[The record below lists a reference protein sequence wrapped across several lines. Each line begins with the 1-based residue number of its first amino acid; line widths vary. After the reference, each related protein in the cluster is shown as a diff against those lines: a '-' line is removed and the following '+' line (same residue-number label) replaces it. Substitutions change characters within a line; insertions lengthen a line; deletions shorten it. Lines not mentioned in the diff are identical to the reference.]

1 MKKKWIGREV
11 DNERIK
17 RIKEETGN
25 NVIISALLSNRFGDD
40 YLKEI
45 NLSVDNLTDPMRL
58 PDMDKAID
66 RILEAIDNNEKVL
79 VYGDYDA
86 DGVTAT
92 NIIYTFLKD
101 QGLDVAYYI
110 PNRLKEGYGLNKPRL
125 KEFKDMGYTLTITV
139 DTGIV
144 AFEEALYCKEIGMDL
159 VITDHHEVQDGKI
172 PEAISVVDPKREEC
186 DLEFKEIA
194 GCFVAF
200 KLVQALAEVIGMP
213 EDYDKKFLSIVAI
226 GTIADVMPL
235 KSENRIAVEYGLKNI
250 KENPNDG
257 VRQLVK
263 DLNSITAMNIAFSV
277 VPKLNAAGRLGE
289 DTGAEMLMSSSEE
302 EAQNILIQLNLLN
315 EKRKQLV
322 IDITKKVSEIV
333 DNNQLQKNNVIVVEG
348 DFHEGVV
355 GIIASKIAEKYGKSA
370 IILSKEGTVYKG
382 SGRSNGTMSLFD
394 TVNKVK
400 HLTEK
405 FGGHAAAVGMT
416 ISEENIEEFKNELY
430 KIEIEEH
437 PKEIYYDM
445 LFNFKNISVDLIKSF
460 DILEPF
466 GKENEKPV
474 FLFKNVNVKK
484 VYEREKMVS
493 ALFSQENKQLFG
505 MTFSKDLFK
514 DIKENDTIYLLAT
527 LDINNYNNR
536 EDVQLQIIDMK
547 KI

>member
-186 DLEFKEIA
+186 NLEFKEIA

-250 KENPNDG
+250 KENSNDG

-302 EAQNILIQLNLLN
+302 EAKNILTQLNLLN

-333 DNNQLQKNNVIVVEG
+333 DTNQLQKNNVIVVEG

-484 VYEREKMVS
+484 IYEREKMVS
-493 ALFSQENKQLFG
+493 ALFSQENKQIFG

-547 KI
+547 KV

>member
-200 KLVQALAEVIGMP
+200 KLVQALSEVIGMP

-302 EAQNILIQLNLLN
+302 EAKNILTQLNLLN

-333 DNNQLQKNNVIVVEG
+333 DNNKLQKNNVIVVEG

-445 LFNFKNISVDLIKSF
+445 LFNFKNISVDLVKSF

-493 ALFSQENKQLFG
+493 ALFSQENKQIFG

-547 KI
+547 KV

>member
-333 DNNQLQKNNVIVVEG
+333 DNNQLHKNNVIVVEG

-370 IILSKEGTVYKG
+370 IILSKEGKVYKG

-430 KIEIEEH
+430 KTEIEEH

-445 LFNFKNISVDLIKSF
+445 LFNFKNISVDLVKSF

-484 VYEREKMVS
+484 IYEREKMVS

>member
-302 EAQNILIQLNLLN
+302 EAKNILTQLNLLN

-493 ALFSQENKQLFG
+493 ALFSQENKQIFG
-505 MTFSKDLFK
+505 ITFSKDLFK

>member
-159 VITDHHEVQDGKI
+159 VITDHHEVQDGRI

-250 KENPNDG
+250 KENSNDG

-484 VYEREKMVS
+484 IYEREKMVS
-493 ALFSQENKQLFG
+493 ALFSQENKQIFG
-505 MTFSKDLFK
+505 ITFSKDLFK

>member
-159 VITDHHEVQDGKI
+159 VITDHHEVQDGRI

-200 KLVQALAEVIGMP
+200 KLVQALSEVIGMP

-382 SGRSNGTMSLFD
+382 SGRSNGTMSLFE

-493 ALFSQENKQLFG
+493 ALFSQENKQIFG

-547 KI
+547 KV

>member
-186 DLEFKEIA
+186 NLEFKEIA

-302 EAQNILIQLNLLN
+302 EAKNILTQLNLLN

-493 ALFSQENKQLFG
+493 ALFSQENKQIFG
-505 MTFSKDLFK
+505 ITFSKDLFK

>member
-200 KLVQALAEVIGMP
+200 KLVQALSEVIGMP

-370 IILSKEGTVYKG
+370 IILSKEGKVYKG

-547 KI
+547 KV

>member
-302 EAQNILIQLNLLN
+302 EAKNILIQLNLLN

-355 GIIASKIAEKYGKSA
+355 GIIASKIVEKYGKSA

-382 SGRSNGTMSLFD
+382 SGRSNGTMSLFE

-547 KI
+547 KV

>member
-194 GCFVAF
+194 GCFVVF
-200 KLVQALAEVIGMP
+200 KLVQALSEVIGMP

-302 EAQNILIQLNLLN
+302 EAKNILTQLNLLN

-484 VYEREKMVS
+484 IYEREKMVS

>member
-302 EAQNILIQLNLLN
+302 EAKNILTQLNLLN

-355 GIIASKIAEKYGKSA
+355 GIIASKIVEKYGKSA

-394 TVNKVK
+394 AVNKVK

-484 VYEREKMVS
+484 IYEREKMVS

-547 KI
+547 KV

>member
-200 KLVQALAEVIGMP
+200 KLVQALSEVIGMP

-333 DNNQLQKNNVIVVEG
+333 DNNQLHKNNVIVVEG

-370 IILSKEGTVYKG
+370 IILSKEGKVYKG

-445 LFNFKNISVDLIKSF
+445 LFNFKNISVDLVKSF

-484 VYEREKMVS
+484 IYEREKMVS

>member
-200 KLVQALAEVIGMP
+200 KLVQALSEVIGMP

-333 DNNQLQKNNVIVVEG
+333 DNNQLHKNNVIVVEG

-370 IILSKEGTVYKG
+370 IILSKEGKVYKG

-484 VYEREKMVS
+484 IYEREKMVS

-547 KI
+547 KV

>member
-302 EAQNILIQLNLLN
+302 EAKNILTQLNLLN

-355 GIIASKIAEKYGKSA
+355 GIIASKIVEKYGKSA

-484 VYEREKMVS
+484 IYEREKMVS
-493 ALFSQENKQLFG
+493 ALFSQENKQIFG
-505 MTFSKDLFK
+505 ITFSKDLFK

-536 EDVQLQIIDMK
+536 EDVQLQIIDVK
-547 KI
+547 KV

>member
-159 VITDHHEVQDGKI
+159 VITDHHEVQDGRI

-200 KLVQALAEVIGMP
+200 KLVQALSEVIGMP

-302 EAQNILIQLNLLN
+302 EAKNILTQLNLLN

-484 VYEREKMVS
+484 VYEREKIVS
-493 ALFSQENKQLFG
+493 ALFSQENKQIFG

>member
-200 KLVQALAEVIGMP
+200 KLVQALSEVIGMP

-333 DNNQLQKNNVIVVEG
+333 DNNQLHKNNVIVVEG

-370 IILSKEGTVYKG
+370 IILSKEGKVYKG

-445 LFNFKNISVDLIKSF
+445 LFNFKNISVDLVKSF

-484 VYEREKMVS
+484 IYEREKMVS

-547 KI
+547 KV

>member
-200 KLVQALAEVIGMP
+200 KLVQALSEVIGMP

-302 EAQNILIQLNLLN
+302 EAKNILTQLNLLN

-493 ALFSQENKQLFG
+493 ALFSQENKQIFG

-547 KI
+547 KV

>member
-302 EAQNILIQLNLLN
+302 EAKNILTQLNLLN

-484 VYEREKMVS
+484 IYEREKMVS

>member
-200 KLVQALAEVIGMP
+200 KLVQALSEVIGMP

-333 DNNQLQKNNVIVVEG
+333 DNNQLHKNNVIVVEG

-370 IILSKEGTVYKG
+370 IILSKEGKVYKG

-484 VYEREKMVS
+484 IYEREKMVS

>member
-302 EAQNILIQLNLLN
+302 EAKNILTQLNLLN

-355 GIIASKIAEKYGKSA
+355 GIIASKIVEKYGKSA

>member
-186 DLEFKEIA
+186 NLEFKEIA

-200 KLVQALAEVIGMP
+200 KLVQALSEVIGMP

-302 EAQNILIQLNLLN
+302 EAKNILIQLNLLN

-355 GIIASKIAEKYGKSA
+355 GIIASKIVEKYGKSA

-382 SGRSNGTMSLFD
+382 SGRSNGTMSLFE

-493 ALFSQENKQLFG
+493 ALFSQENKQIFG

-547 KI
+547 KV

>member
-125 KEFKDMGYTLTITV
+125 KEFKNMGYTLTITV

-159 VITDHHEVQDGKI
+159 VITDHHEVQDGRI

-302 EAQNILIQLNLLN
+302 EAKNILIQLNLLN

-484 VYEREKMVS
+484 VYEREKIVS
-493 ALFSQENKQLFG
+493 ALFSQENKQIFG

>member
-159 VITDHHEVQDGKI
+159 VITDHHEVQDGRI

-200 KLVQALAEVIGMP
+200 KLVQALSEVIGMP
-213 EDYDKKFLSIVAI
+213 ENYDKKFLSIVAI

-302 EAQNILIQLNLLN
+302 EAKNILTQLNLLN

-394 TVNKVK
+394 AVNKVK

-484 VYEREKMVS
+484 IYEREKMVS
-493 ALFSQENKQLFG
+493 ALFSQENKQIFG
-505 MTFSKDLFK
+505 ITFSKDLFK

>member
-302 EAQNILIQLNLLN
+302 EAKNILTQLNLLN

>member
-333 DNNQLQKNNVIVVEG
+333 DNNQLHKNNVIVVEG

-370 IILSKEGTVYKG
+370 IILSKEGKVYKG

-445 LFNFKNISVDLIKSF
+445 LFNFKNISVDLVKSF

-484 VYEREKMVS
+484 IYEREKMVS

>member
-200 KLVQALAEVIGMP
+200 KLIQALSEVIGMP

-333 DNNQLQKNNVIVVEG
+333 DTNQLQKNNVILVEG

-405 FGGHAAAVGMT
+405 FGGHEAAVGMT

-493 ALFSQENKQLFG
+493 ALFSQENKQIFG
-505 MTFSKDLFK
+505 ITFSKDLFK

>member
-200 KLVQALAEVIGMP
+200 KLVQALSEVIGMP

-302 EAQNILIQLNLLN
+302 EAKNILTQLNLLN

-484 VYEREKMVS
+484 IYEREKMVS

>member
-159 VITDHHEVQDGKI
+159 VITDHHEVQDGKV

-200 KLVQALAEVIGMP
+200 KLVQALSEVIGMP

-302 EAQNILIQLNLLN
+302 EAKNILTQLNLLN

>member
-302 EAQNILIQLNLLN
+302 EAKNILTQLNLLN

-484 VYEREKMVS
+484 VYEREKIVS
-493 ALFSQENKQLFG
+493 ALFSQENKQIFG

>member
-1 MKKKWIGREV
+1 MSPSIQ
-11 DNERIK
+11 
-17 RIKEETGN
+17 
-25 NVIISALLSNRFGDD
+25 LLKNR
-40 YLKEI
+40 Y
-45 NLSVDNLTDPMRL
+45 
-58 PDMDKAID
+58 
-66 RILEAIDNNEKVL
+66 
-79 VYGDYDA
+79 
-86 DGVTAT
+86 
-92 NIIYTFLKD
+92 
-101 QGLDVAYYI
+101 
-110 PNRLKEGYGLNKPRL
+110 
-125 KEFKDMGYTLTITV
+125 
-139 DTGIV
+139 
-144 AFEEALYCKEIGMDL
+144 
-159 VITDHHEVQDGKI
+159 
-172 PEAISVVDPKREEC
+172 
-186 DLEFKEIA
+186 
-194 GCFVAF
+194 
-200 KLVQALAEVIGMP
+200 
-213 EDYDKKFLSIVAI
+213 
-226 GTIADVMPL
+226 
-235 KSENRIAVEYGLKNI
+235 LKNI

-263 DLNSITAMNIAFSV
+263 DLKSITAMNIAFSV

-493 ALFSQENKQLFG
+493 ALFSQENKQIFG

>member
-302 EAQNILIQLNLLN
+302 EAKNILTQLNLLN

-484 VYEREKMVS
+484 IYEREKMVS
-493 ALFSQENKQLFG
+493 ALFSQENKQIFG
-505 MTFSKDLFK
+505 ITFSKDLFK

>member
-200 KLVQALAEVIGMP
+200 KLVQALSEVIGMP

-302 EAQNILIQLNLLN
+302 EAKNILIQLNLLN

-355 GIIASKIAEKYGKSA
+355 GIIASKIVEKYGKSA

-484 VYEREKMVS
+484 IYEREKMVS
-493 ALFSQENKQLFG
+493 ALFSQENKQIFG
-505 MTFSKDLFK
+505 ITFSKDLFK

-547 KI
+547 KV

>member
-484 VYEREKMVS
+484 IYEREKMVS
-493 ALFSQENKQLFG
+493 ALFSQENKQIFG
-505 MTFSKDLFK
+505 ITFSKDLFK

>member
-144 AFEEALYCKEIGMDL
+144 AFEEVLYCKEIGMDL

-200 KLVQALAEVIGMP
+200 KLVQALSEVIGMP

-445 LFNFKNISVDLIKSF
+445 LFNFKNISVDLVKSF

-484 VYEREKMVS
+484 IYEREKMVS

-547 KI
+547 KV

>member
-302 EAQNILIQLNLLN
+302 EAKNILTQLNLLN

-445 LFNFKNISVDLIKSF
+445 LFNFKNISVDLVKSF

-484 VYEREKMVS
+484 IYEREKMVS

>member
-200 KLVQALAEVIGMP
+200 KLVQALSEVIGMP

-333 DNNQLQKNNVIVVEG
+333 DNNQLHKNNVIVVEG

-370 IILSKEGTVYKG
+370 IILSKEGKVYKG

-430 KIEIEEH
+430 K
-437 PKEIYYDM
+437 
-445 LFNFKNISVDLIKSF
+445 SF
-460 DILEPF
+460 PCN
-466 GKENEKPV
+466 K
-474 FLFKNVNVKK
+474 
-484 VYEREKMVS
+484 
-493 ALFSQENKQLFG
+493 FS
-505 MTFSKDLFK
+505 
-514 DIKENDTIYLLAT
+514 
-527 LDINNYNNR
+527 
-536 EDVQLQIIDMK
+536 
-547 KI
+547 

>member
-302 EAQNILIQLNLLN
+302 EAKNILTQLNLLN

-355 GIIASKIAEKYGKSA
+355 GIIASKIVEKYGKSA

-484 VYEREKMVS
+484 IYEREKMVS
-493 ALFSQENKQLFG
+493 ALFSQENKQIFG
-505 MTFSKDLFK
+505 ITFSKDLFK

>member
-125 KEFKDMGYTLTITV
+125 KEFKNMGYTLTITV

-200 KLVQALAEVIGMP
+200 KLVQALSEVIGMP

-302 EAQNILIQLNLLN
+302 EAKNILTQLNLLN

-355 GIIASKIAEKYGKSA
+355 GIIASKIVEKYGKSA

-493 ALFSQENKQLFG
+493 ALFSQENKQIFG
-505 MTFSKDLFK
+505 ITFSKDLFK

>member
-200 KLVQALAEVIGMP
+200 KLVQALSEVIGMP

-302 EAQNILIQLNLLN
+302 EAKNILIQLNLLN

-355 GIIASKIAEKYGKSA
+355 GIIASKIVEKYGKSA

-382 SGRSNGTMSLFD
+382 SGRSNGTMSLFE

-416 ISEENIEEFKNELY
+416 ISEENIEAFKNELY

-484 VYEREKMVS
+484 IYEREKMVS

-536 EDVQLQIIDMK
+536 EDVQLQIIDVK
-547 KI
+547 KV

>member
-200 KLVQALAEVIGMP
+200 KLVQALSEVIGMP

-302 EAQNILIQLNLLN
+302 EAKNILIQLNLLN

-355 GIIASKIAEKYGKSA
+355 GIIASKIVEKYGKSA

-382 SGRSNGTMSLFD
+382 SGRSNGTMSLFE

-493 ALFSQENKQLFG
+493 ALFSQENKQIFG

-547 KI
+547 KV